1 MPPAKSVKLLAVQV
15 NAAERTMYRYFDL
28 VKELGFELQ
37 KDAHNRWYIEGS
49 ADYNLD
55 KFTNEETEF
64 IRNLVLQYGGT
75 SIFCDS
81 ILIKTAHDSETNQ
94 LSRQLVNAHLSTLIS
109 TVQDAIL
116 QEKQLILKNYHSLH
130 SNTISNRL
138 VEPIAF
144 TSDFQYLCAFEVSTL
159 KNKYFAT
166 RRILSIELTPTK
178 HEYTCKH
185 QIEAVDA
192 FGFSFQ
198 GKTYTIHLNL
208 KLRAYMMLKEEYP
221 PTIPYISIENN
232 QYILHIKVN
241 NLKPIGRFVKG
252 LIDDVEIIGDQ
263 QFLDYIKKDNII

>member
-1 MPPAKSVKLLAVQV
+1 MQV

-28 VKELGFELQ
+28 VKELGFEIQ
-37 KDAHNRWYIEGS
+37 KDTFNRWYIAGNT
-49 ADYNLD
+49 DYQLD
-55 KFTNEETEF
+55 KFTNEETDF
-64 IRNLVLQYGGT
+64 IRNLVLQFGQD
-75 SIFCDS
+75 SIFKDS
-81 ILIKTAHDSETNQ
+81 ILLKTSTESQPNQ
-94 LSRQLVNAHLSTLIS
+94 LSQQLVNVHLSTLIS
-109 TVQDAIL
+109 TIQESIL
-116 QEKQLILKNYHSLH
+116 HQKQLILNNYHSLH

-144 TSDFQYLCAFEVSTL
+144 TSDFQYLCAFEVSSL

-166 RRILSIELTPTK
+166 RRILSLELTATK
-178 HEYTCKH
+178 FEFETKH

-221 PTIPYISIENN
+221 ATIPYISIENN